1 MTSNQVVRDAIGA
14 CKLTALMIDEIVH
27 PNWFTNEQRF
37 EHNAFLMTK

>member
-14 CKLTALMIDEIVH
+14 CKLTALMIDEIVY
-27 PNWFTNEQRF
+27 PNFTNEQRF